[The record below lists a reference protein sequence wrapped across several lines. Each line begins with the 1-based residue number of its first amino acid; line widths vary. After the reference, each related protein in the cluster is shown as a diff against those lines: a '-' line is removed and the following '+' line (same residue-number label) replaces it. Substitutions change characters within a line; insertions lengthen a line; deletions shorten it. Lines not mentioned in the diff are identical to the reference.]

1 MAFSGALAAF
11 AGLSMITTGVLTLA
25 APLNSSAPPPTPPT
39 HAAGDRATYRSS
51 SDTTYKYAAVGTQSL
66 LHAARGGSATFT
78 VHHPRQ
84 VWSGDH
90 SLAEI
95 AVRAPGRQFN
105 YVEAGWIVTP
115 GEPTRLF
122 IFWWRD
128 GQGHCYN
135 FGCGFVSKGPG
146 LQPGTRLTLGSKLRL
161 TWSHRNHRWWL
172 VVNGRRSGY
181 YPDRLWDGTFTGTKW
196 FQVFGEIAHQPDQS
210 LCDDMGTGRTP
221 WVPGS
226 GWAGRVSFVDGP
238 NVHLSR
244 EVAAPADN
252 YGLRLTS
259 QNSIRYGGP
268 GRC

>member
-11 AGLSMITTGVLTLA
+11 AGLSMVLSLA
-25 APLNSSAPPPTPPT
+25 APTSSAPPPTPPT
-39 HAAGDRATYRSS
+39 YAGGAGGPGATPRSGVTS
-51 SDTTYKYAAVGTQSL
+51 YKYAAVGTQHL
-66 LHAARGGSATFT
+66 RYAARGGSATFT

-84 VWSGDH
+84 VWNGDH
-90 SLAEI
+90 SLTEI
-95 AVRAPGRQFN
+95 AVRAPGSSFS
-105 YVEAGWIVTP
+105 YVEAGWIVNP

-128 GQGHCYN
+128 GQGHCYD

-146 LQPGTRLTLGSKLRL
+146 LKPGARLTVGTRIRL
-161 TWSHRNHRWWL
+161 TWAHRNHRWWL

-181 YPDRLWDGTFTGTKW
+181 YPDNLWDGTFTRTKW

-210 LCDDMGTGRTP
+210 LCEDMGTGRTP
-221 WVPGS
+221 WQLRS
-226 GWAGRVSFVDGP
+226 GRVGRVSFVDGP

-244 EVAAPADN
+244 QVAAPADN

-259 QNSIRYGGP
+259 QNSFRYGGP
-268 GRC
+268 GHC